1 MIALAAA
8 THPDD
13 IEFMMAGT
21 LLRLKDAGCEI
32 HLWNLANGC
41 CGSATLSREEA
52 AAVRWEEAQA
62 SSKVAGGTAHPPLF
76 DDLGIYYDAPSLARV
91 AAVIRQVQP
100 DIILTQSPQD
110 YMEDHQNTAR
120 LVVTGAFT
128 RAMKNFVTN
137 PDIATYDKPVALYH
151 ALPHGLNDAL
161 RQPVEPH
168 FFTDIGPVLVRK
180 RAMLACHASQKEWLD
195 VTQGMDA
202 YLDEMERMSQEVARM
217 SRKHE
222 SGYALDSPW
231 CGFCPT
237 ELACDESAATS
248 CFGRGSEVHTG
259 KYEFAEGWRRHSHLG
274 FGPEDF
280 DPISDL
286 LKT

>member
-1 MIALAAA
+1 MPLIALAAA

-41 CGSATLSREEA
+41 CGSAVLSREEA
-52 AAVRWEEAQA
+52 ISIRWAEAQA
-62 SSKVAGGTAHPPLF
+62 SAKIAGGTAHPPLF
-76 DDLGIYYDAPSLARV
+76 DDLGLYYDAPSVSR
-91 AAVIRQVQP
+91 AAACIRKIQP

-110 YMEDHQNTAR
+110 YMEDHQNTTR

-128 RAMKNFVTN
+128 RAMKNLVTN
-137 PDIATYDKPVALYH
+137 PPVAIYDKPVALYH

-161 RQPVEPH
+161 RHPVTPH
-168 FFTDIGPVLVRK
+168 FYIDIGSVLPRK
-180 RAMLACHASQKEWLD
+180 RTMLACHASQKEWLD

-202 YLDEMERMSQEVARM
+202 YLDEMECMSSEVGRMS
-217 SRKHE
+217 
-222 SGYALDSPW
+222 
-231 CGFCPT
+231 
-237 ELACDESAATS
+237 
-248 CFGRGSEVHTG
+248 G

-280 DPISDL
+280 DPIADI

>member
-1 MIALAAA
+1 MIVLAAA
-8 THPDD
+8 AHPDD
-13 IEFMMAGT
+13 IEFTMAGT

-52 AAVRWEEAQA
+52 ISIRWQEAQA
-62 SSKVAGGTAHPPLF
+62 SAQLAGGIAHPSLF
-76 DDLGIYYDAPSLARV
+76 DDLGIFYDASSIAH
-91 AAVIRQVQP
+91 AAAMIRKIQP

-110 YMEDHQNTAR
+110 YMEDHQNTTR
-120 LVVTGAFT
+120 LVVTGVFT

-137 PDIATYDKPVALYH
+137 PDIAIYDKPVALYH
-151 ALPHGLNDAL
+151 ALPHGLHDAL
-161 RQPVEPH
+161 RQPVTPH
-168 FFTDIGPVLVRK
+168 FFTDIGPVLARK

-202 YLDEMERMSQEVARM
+202 YLDEMERMSREVGRM
-217 SRKHE
+217 S
-222 SGYALDSPW
+222 
-231 CGFCPT
+231 
-237 ELACDESAATS
+237 
-248 CFGRGSEVHTG
+248 G

-274 FGPEDF
+274 FGSEDF
-280 DPISDL
+280 DPIANF

>member
-8 THPDD
+8 AHHDD

-21 LLRLKDAGCEI
+21 LLRLKDAGVEI
-32 HLWNLANGC
+32 HLWNLANGG

-52 AAVRWEEAQA
+52 ISVRWQEAQDSA
-62 SSKVAGGTAHPPLF
+62 KLAAGTAHPPLF
-76 DDLGIYYDAPSLARV
+76 DDLAIYYDASSLASA
-91 AAVIRQVQP
+91 AAVIRKIQP

-110 YMEDHQNTAR
+110 YMEDHQNTTR
-120 LVVTGAFT
+120 LVVGGAFT
-128 RAMKNFVTN
+128 RAMKNFVTS
-137 PDIATYDKPVALYH
+137 PDVAIYDKPVALYH

-161 RQPVEPH
+161 RQPVAPH
-168 FFTDIGPVLVRK
+168 LFADIGQVLDRK

-202 YLDEMERMSQEVARM
+202 YLDEMERMSREVGRM
-217 SRKHE
+217 S
-222 SGYALDSPW
+222 
-231 CGFCPT
+231 
-237 ELACDESAATS
+237 
-248 CFGRGSEVHTG
+248 G

-274 FGPEDF
+274 FGPEDY

-286 LKT
+286 LHP

>member
-8 THPDD
+8 AHPDD

-62 SSKVAGGTAHPPLF
+62 SASLAGGTAHPPLF
-76 DDLGIYYDAPSLARV
+76 DDLDIYYDAPSVART
-91 AAVIRQVQP
+91 AAVIRQIQP

-128 RAMKNFVTN
+128 RGMKNFVTN
-137 PDIATYDKPVALYH
+137 PDVPVYEKPVALYH
-151 ALPHGLNDAL
+151 ALPHGLNDGL
-161 RQPVEPH
+161 RQPIAPY
-168 FFTDIGPVLVRK
+168 FFTNISPALARK

-202 YLDEMERMSQEVARM
+202 YLDEMERMCREVGRM
-217 SRKHE
+217 S
-222 SGYALDSPW
+222 
-231 CGFCPT
+231 
-237 ELACDESAATS
+237 
-248 CFGRGSEVHTG
+248 G
-259 KYEFAEGWRRHSHLG
+259 KCEFAEGWRRHSHLG

-286 LKT
+286 LHPSNFKLHP